1 MDFNYFINFDRRNAG
16 ILGVGCFSVVVFIK
30 PGYLVILT
38 KLLLTERS
46 EVLRVGSSEII
57 A

>member
-1 MDFNYFINFDRRNAG
+1 MDFNYFINCDRRNAR
-16 ILGVGCFSVVVFIK
+16 ILEVGCFSVVVLIK

-46 EVLRVGSSEII
+46 EVVRVGSYEII
-57 A
+57 V

>member
-1 MDFNYFINFDRRNAG
+1 MDFNYFINFDRRNAR
-16 ILGVGCFSVVVFIK
+16 ILEVGCFSVVVLIK

-38 KLLLTERS
+38 ERS
-46 EVLRVGSSEII
+46 EVVRVGSSEII